1 MASTTYYTILTK
13 VGQAK
18 IANAIAY
25 GRQLQITQFALGDG
39 NGASYEP
46 DESQTA
52 LKHEVYRANVSNV
65 VVSDQS
71 INMLEVNMAVPAD
84 QGGWVVRE
92 MGVYDA
98 DGDLIAISKT
108 PDDPKPGAGSGAAKD
123 VVYRLFIVV
132 ANTDAVEIKIDP
144 TVAVA
149 TKAEVQAAKEQLQE
163 QIDALSQTLNSE
175 IATLAGV
182 VNGIQHYNTFADIDP
197 AYTNDTLFATV
208 YNAMVNNS
216 ILRTQ
221 VSANATDY
229 PADGLLEVIKQDAN
243 HGACTLSA
251 GDGIYTL
258 TITPE
263 NIEQIFGGAL
273 NKWSKAAREADL
285 TELGSEID
293 GISDKIGETADSN
306 GSQVAG
312 SVMAKQNKA
321 LADLVSLGINM
332 KSIISKLDAVAKA
345 MSIKR
350 VSTKLQACAF
360 DRSGVANYWPYVFAK
375 SGLVII
381 SSASA
386 GSDSDANST
395 RFIMVTDYD
404 SGEQS
409 NKNIGM
415 LHSFEIY
422 GISKTGFYL
431 RYIASVGSQSGTV
444 NFLITSIEFN

>member
-1 MASTTYYTILTK
+1 M
-13 VGQAK
+13 
-18 IANAIAY
+18 
-25 GRQLQITQFALGDG
+25 
-39 NGASYEP
+39 
-46 DESQTA
+46 
-52 LKHEVYRANVSNV
+52 
-65 VVSDQS
+65 
-71 INMLEVNMAVPAD
+71 
-84 QGGWVVRE
+84 
-92 MGVYDA
+92 
-98 DGDLIAISKT
+98 
-108 PDDPKPGAGSGAAKD
+108 
-123 VVYRLFIVV
+123 
-132 ANTDAVEIKIDP
+132 
-144 TVAVA
+144 
-149 TKAEVQAAKEQLQE
+149 
-163 QIDALSQTLNSE
+163 
-175 IATLAGV
+175 
-182 VNGIQHYNTFADIDP
+182 
-197 AYTNDTLFATV
+197 
-208 YNAMVNNS
+208 
-216 ILRTQ
+216 
-221 VSANATDY
+221 
-229 PADGLLEVIKQDAN
+229 
-243 HGACTLSA
+243 
-251 GDGIYTL
+251 
-258 TITPE
+258 
-263 NIEQIFGGAL
+263 
-273 NKWSKAAREADL
+273 

>member
-65 VVSDQS
+65 VVSDET
-71 INMLEVNMAVPAD
+71 INMLEINMAVPAD

-144 TVAVA
+144 TVSVA
-149 TKAEVQAAKEQLQE
+149 TKAEVQAAKDQLQT
-163 QIDALSQTLNSE
+163 QINILAAVLN
-175 IATLAGV
+175 GV
-182 VNGIQHYNTFADIDP
+182 QHYNALADIDP
-197 AYTNDTLFATV
+197 TYTNDTLFATI
-208 YNAMVNNS
+208 YNAMADNS

-221 VSANATDY
+221 ITANATDY
-229 PADGLLEVIKQDAN
+229 PASGLLEVIKQDASN
-243 HGACTLSA
+243 GACTLSA
-251 GDGIYTL
+251 ADGNYTL

-263 NIEQIFGGAL
+263 NIEQIFGG
-273 NKWSKAAREADL
+273 
-285 TELGSEID
+285 
-293 GISDKIGETADSN
+293 
-306 GSQVAG
+306 
-312 SVMAKQNKA
+312 
-321 LADLVSLGINM
+321 
-332 KSIISKLDAVAKA
+332 
-345 MSIKR
+345 
-350 VSTKLQACAF
+350 
-360 DRSGVANYWPYVFAK
+360 GVK
-375 SGLVII
+375 
-381 SSASA
+381 
-386 GSDSDANST
+386 
-395 RFIMVTDYD
+395 
-404 SGEQS
+404 
-409 NKNIGM
+409 
-415 LHSFEIY
+415 
-422 GISKTGFYL
+422 
-431 RYIASVGSQSGTV
+431 
-444 NFLITSIEFN
+444 